1 MSFIGKLN
9 MDLWKFVQTSKFH
22 QITGLLDQWFFLFQ
36 KLCYSTESYE
46 HNVTHDSSIE
56 VLYIYWHWS
65 SHLVIYMNMNNQLF
79 IVLKCMFYFFK
90 FNMGMMDKL
99 TCFDGKWNH
108 RKHWKIKNTIA
119 TSPKHFK
126 ICHRLIFFHSNIPV
140 PFCTFHFSFTWAQT
154 SWNSTVNVVYIFKW
168 YNC

>member
-22 QITGLLDQWFFLFQ
+22 QITGLHDQWFFLFQ

-46 HNVTHDSSIE
+46 HIVTHDSSIE

-90 FNMGMMDKL
+90 FNMGIMDKL

-126 ICHRLIFFHSNIPV
+126 ICHRLIFFSFKHSCSLLHF
-140 PFCTFHFSFTWAQT
+140 PFQFHMGADILKFHSKCCLHIQM
-154 SWNSTVNVVYIFKW
+154 I
-168 YNC
+168 